1 MTDEEFE
8 QYKYQKE
15 IDEGVYIPAFRP
27 LNELP
32 IIKDKSLRKWREEAY
47 KD

>member
-27 LNELP
+27 SNELP
-32 IIKDKSLRKWREEAY
+32 IIKKRSLRKYLDEAY